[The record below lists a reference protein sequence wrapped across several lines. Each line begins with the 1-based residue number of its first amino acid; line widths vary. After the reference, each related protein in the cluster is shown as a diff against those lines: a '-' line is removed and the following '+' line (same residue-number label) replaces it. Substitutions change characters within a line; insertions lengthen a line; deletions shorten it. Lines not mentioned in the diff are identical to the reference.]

1 MPDLSGP
8 ECGEGTLR
16 SGRCV
21 HFLVTSPTS
30 RSPLLRDRCPCV
42 LGRGEEVPGSLSPA
56 PHPLALT
63 QTLWHSLQPP
73 AWPSLISEKEIQ
85 GGFAVAAEV
94 PSAML

>member
-1 MPDLSGP
+1 M
-8 ECGEGTLR
+8 
-16 SGRCV
+16 

-63 QTLWHSLQPP
+63 QTCGTFSSPQHGPVSFLRKKYKVALQWQQRFLQHCFNTHDL
-73 AWPSLISEKEIQ
+73 AL
-85 GGFAVAAEV
+85 V
-94 PSAML
+94 